1 MTDARKAE
9 AVWKFIVDHNFH
21 YRSSEEGWPVIDKRG
36 DFNNVR
42 DALKILNVYGYSYC
56 FTNVAMTTKLWDAA
70 GFDSTRVWGLNGHV
84 ISEVYYD
91 KTWHY
96 YDGDQSVSAYFLE
109 NDGKTV
115 ASSAEIQD
123 DPERFI
129 INSKY
134 HSNPSMPYDAHPVY
148 EHESRAVLSKIFKKE
163 DDHYIRDN
171 IGYAV
176 HKMDYYL
183 RKNESFTLFFDKQGR
198 WRQNGM
204 DITFIDPAKGPY
216 DAHSARTYTNGLFE
230 YQPDFRDPS
239 VLSEGFYSSKNAK
252 CDGKLAPLDPEQ
264 PLEAVIKVSSPYIIT
279 GTPLSPSFDSDLQD
293 KYYGAAVVHGHLSAR
308 NPGFAVPL
316 DFEIQISSNQ
326 MLGQYKTVFKQAS
339 AGYFTVDL
347 SEWMWPSAY
356 YYTLKFILKKSRAK
370 DAAIPSLDSL
380 RIDTWVQAS
389 MSSLPRLVPGE
400 NKITYSANGPVV
412 DKVDVER
419 YYPTD
424 KAMDFVYASK
434 NIQLG
439 KENHR
444 RYVCRDTAKP
454 GELIFE
460 IKSEEGPIVD
470 YAVVFLTHMREK
482 MRSTIYYSEND
493 TLHWAKM
500 DKKEKLY
507 AEHWADWYGKT
518 LTAGPNVTKVY
529 FKAVLEGQAALTLF
543 NYSYRYAYKAPSG
556 EISVVQAAEVD
567 GKFKEFAWDMKGR
580 EGTQILKIPGKKVVN
595 KYLKF
600 ICR

>member
-1 MTDARKAE
+1 
-9 AVWKFIVDHNFH
+9 
-21 YRSSEEGWPVIDKRG
+21 
-36 DFNNVR
+36 
-42 DALKILNVYGYSYC
+42 
-56 FTNVAMTTKLWDAA
+56 
-70 GFDSTRVWGLNGHV
+70 
-84 ISEVYYD
+84 
-91 KTWHY
+91 
-96 YDGDQSVSAYFLE
+96 
-109 NDGKTV
+109 
-115 ASSAEIQD
+115 
-123 DPERFI
+123 
-129 INSKY
+129 
-134 HSNPSMPYDAHPVY
+134 
-148 EHESRAVLSKIFKKE
+148 
-163 DDHYIRDN
+163 
-171 IGYAV
+171 
-176 HKMDYYL
+176 
-183 RKNESFTLFFDKQGR
+183 
-198 WRQNGM
+198 
-204 DITFIDPAKGPY
+204 
-216 DAHSARTYTNGLFE
+216 
-230 YQPDFRDPS
+230 
-239 VLSEGFYSSKNAK
+239 
-252 CDGKLAPLDPEQ
+252 
-264 PLEAVIKVSSPYIIT
+264 
-279 GTPLSPSFDSDLQD
+279 
-293 KYYGAAVVHGHLSAR
+293 
-308 NPGFAVPL
+308 
-316 DFEIQISSNQ
+316 
-326 MLGQYKTVFKQAS
+326 
-339 AGYFTVDL
+339 
-347 SEWMWPSAY
+347 
-356 YYTLKFILKKSRAK
+356 
-370 DAAIPSLDSL
+370 
-380 RIDTWVQAS
+380 